1 MWAPNRQADVAT
13 AVGKYYDLSQRLLG
27 IICTEPINHKH
38 KSAPLDRRRY
48 LSKSGALASDEDIEL
63 AESQNG
69 SGLHASLH
77 DPTHYEIVNQMIN
90 FQSVDY
96 GEHCM

>member
-1 MWAPNRQADVAT
+1 MAT

-27 IICTEPINHKH
+27 IICTEPINHVH
-38 KSAPLDRRRY
+38 KSTLLDRRRY
-48 LSKSGALASDEDIEL
+48 LTKSGNLASEEDIEL
-63 AESQNG
+63 GGRLST
-69 SGLHASLH
+69 SGLHASLR

-96 GEHCM
+96 GEHCMLPPFHA